1 VLNSGHPLVSR
12 ALGLQ
17 TSHPLAS
24 VVRLLAW
31 NALVGAG
38 AVLSAEARRQQQ
50 EDLAWIGETLG
61 GRPG

>member
-1 VLNSGHPLVSR
+1 VSR